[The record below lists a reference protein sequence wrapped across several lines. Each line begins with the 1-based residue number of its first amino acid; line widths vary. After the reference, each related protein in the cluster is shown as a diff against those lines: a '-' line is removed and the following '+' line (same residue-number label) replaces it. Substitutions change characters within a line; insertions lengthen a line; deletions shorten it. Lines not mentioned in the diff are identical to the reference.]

1 MTLFEDYYTSPIS
14 VKLFSKSLLDL
25 IENEAEG
32 LYNLASSEVSSKKQF
47 IEKLAQVFNIELKN
61 VTNGSVTELKSKR
74 ANSLGLDVNKAE
86 TILGYKLPNLSEV
99 IQQLKEEYDEL
110 QSRNYY

>member
-1 MTLFEDYYTSPIS
+1 M
-14 VKLFSKSLLDL
+14 
-25 IENEAEG
+25 
-32 LYNLASSEVSSKKQF
+32 
-47 IEKLAQVFNIELKN
+47 
-61 VTNGSVTELKSKR
+61 TNGSVTELKSKR